1 MGRRKHQSQYELDP
15 GSSPEEDN
23 RRKKIASEEKMGD
36 RNETLD
42 LDENQFETI
51 KKLLTQQSQAIADSE
66 QRIKDSI
73 ASRINELEQRIVDV
87 EDVNK
92 ELLEKNRSLERRLVQ
107 VERDSRRLNI
117 VVSGLDDESPEKNY
131 KELQRIIDTATGNN
145 LVQVSGI
152 WTLKTKASGPKII
165 ATCKNLDEK
174 RLIMQAKKQFVW
186 KKDGKSTQIF
196 VDDDLPPADRRIQ
209 SRLRAIAREKR
220 GEGKDVRVALGRL
233 KIDGHWQDYDPEK
246 DDVAL
251 RTFRNEK

>member
-1 MGRRKHQSQYELDP
+1 M
-15 GSSPEEDN
+15 
-23 RRKKIASEEKMGD
+23 
-36 RNETLD
+36 
-42 LDENQFETI
+42 
-51 KKLLTQQSQAIADSE
+51 
-66 QRIKDSI
+66 
-73 ASRINELEQRIVDV
+73 
-87 EDVNK
+87 
-92 ELLEKNRSLERRLVQ
+92 Q

-145 LVQVSGI
+145 LVQVSGM

-233 KIDGHWQDYDPEK
+233 KIDGHWWDYDPEK
-246 DDVAL
+246 DDVVF

>member
-1 MGRRKHQSQYELDP
+1 MRYKQVTILSLP
-15 GSSPEEDN
+15 
-23 RRKKIASEEKMGD
+23 
-36 RNETLD
+36 L
-42 LDENQFETI
+42 ETI

-145 LVQVSGI
+145 LVQVSGM

-165 ATCKNLDEK
+165 ATCKNIDEK

-233 KIDGHWQDYDPEK
+233 KIDGHWWDYDPEK
-246 DDVAL
+246 DDVVF